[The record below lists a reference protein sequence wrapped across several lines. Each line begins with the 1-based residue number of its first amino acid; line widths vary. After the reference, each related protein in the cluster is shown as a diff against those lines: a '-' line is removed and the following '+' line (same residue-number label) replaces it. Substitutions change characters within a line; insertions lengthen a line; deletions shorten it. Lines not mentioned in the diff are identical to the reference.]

1 MTPIA
6 RPVIMDLK
14 VNTSSMKQIL
24 RNNQGDNYESSIK
37 NITNNKNSAGYPISL
52 PQLNWSFWN
61 IFPN

>member
-1 MTPIA
+1 
-6 RPVIMDLK
+6 MDLK